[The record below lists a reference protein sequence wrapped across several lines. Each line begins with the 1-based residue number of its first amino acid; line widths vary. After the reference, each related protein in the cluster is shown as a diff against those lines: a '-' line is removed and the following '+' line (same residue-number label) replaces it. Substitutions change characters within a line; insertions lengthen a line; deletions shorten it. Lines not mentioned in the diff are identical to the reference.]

1 MSAHHPSSWH
11 GTLAPWF
18 QIPCEAQGEVTYIFA
33 KMISV
38 QNEVFVL
45 LFLGPYSK
53 EAYVLVFLPYTFI

>member
-1 MSAHHPSSWH
+1 MALLPLGSKFHVIY
-11 GTLAPWF
+11 L
-18 QIPCEAQGEVTYIFA
+18 IEARGEVTYIFA